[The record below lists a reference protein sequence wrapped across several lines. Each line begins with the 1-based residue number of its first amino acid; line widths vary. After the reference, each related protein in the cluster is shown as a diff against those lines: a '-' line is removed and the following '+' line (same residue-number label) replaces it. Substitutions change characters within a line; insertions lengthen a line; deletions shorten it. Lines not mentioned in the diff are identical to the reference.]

1 MTWDEQLFSLL
12 DDLEQQ
18 AEGVFAAER
27 DLEVAERA
35 QAEYAVVTLASR
47 LMASVGRE
55 VVLDVE
61 GVGPVAGIL
70 RRVADGWSLVA
81 GPRGEW
87 LVRTAAVASVRGLS
101 ERSVPVEAWPASARL
116 GLGSALRRI
125 ASSGQSCRLL
135 LRDGSAHT
143 VRLARVGADF
153 VEARVDADF
162 VEARVG
168 EDGREATVFAW
179 AGMAA
184 IQQGS
189 GDDLAGQGLPSAR

>member
-35 QAEYAVVTLASR
+35 QAEYAAVTLATR

-55 VVLDVE
+55 VVLQVE
-61 GVGPVAGIL
+61 GVGPVAGTL

-87 LVRTAAVASVRGLS
+87 LVRAAAVASARGLS
-101 ERSVPVEAWPASARL
+101 ERSVPVEAWPATARL

-125 ASSGQSCRLL
+125 ASSGQPCRLL
-135 LRDGSAHT
+135 LRDGTAHT
-143 VRLARVGADF
+143 VRLARIG
-153 VEARVDADF
+153 ADF

-168 EDGREATVFAW
+168 ENAREVTVFAW
-179 AGMAA
+179 AGLAA
-184 IQQGS
+184 VQQGS
-189 GDDLAGQGLPSAR
+189 GDDLAGHGLPSAR